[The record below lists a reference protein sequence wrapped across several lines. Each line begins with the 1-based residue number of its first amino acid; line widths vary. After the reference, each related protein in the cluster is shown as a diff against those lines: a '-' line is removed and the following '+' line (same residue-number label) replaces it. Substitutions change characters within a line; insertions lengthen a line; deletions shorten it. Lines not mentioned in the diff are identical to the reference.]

1 MFEYKSSGDRLE
13 MAYQFHRPVKVK
25 IKQNMKLATLFP
37 VLLVL
42 LVLFDCSMAQF
53 GGGGFGRMGG
63 MRGFGKIFFI
73 TTNKSIY

>member
-1 MFEYKSSGDRLE
+1 MVIDLKWHISVSITSESKSK
-13 MAYQFHRPVKVK
+13 AKK
-25 IKQNMKLATLFP
+25 MKLATLSP

-63 MRGFGKIFFI
+63 MRGFGKIFLLQQINHF
-73 TTNKSIY
+73 TNLKF

>member
-1 MFEYKSSGDRLE
+1 
-13 MAYQFHRPVKVK
+13 
-25 IKQNMKLATLFP
+25 MKLATLSP

-63 MRGFGKIFFI
+63 MRGFGKIFLLQQINHF
-73 TTNKSIY
+73 TNLKF

>member
-1 MFEYKSSGDRLE
+1 
-13 MAYQFHRPVKVK
+13 
-25 IKQNMKLATLFP
+25 MKLATLFP